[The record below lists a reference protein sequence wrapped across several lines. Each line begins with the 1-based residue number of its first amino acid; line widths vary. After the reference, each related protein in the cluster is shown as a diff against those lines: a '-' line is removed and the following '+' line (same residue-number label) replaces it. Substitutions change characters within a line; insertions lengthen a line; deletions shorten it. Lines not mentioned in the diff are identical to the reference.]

1 MNLSLF
7 QTPGTIV
14 FLDDDPGYL
23 DMLALVL
30 PKEWHARFFLRPQT
44 CIQHLVQEIP
54 PWEEDAWEQQ
64 QIISLW
70 RETGAPLIPQVL
82 EYWQNPRRY
91 DLSRICVVDYSMPA
105 MNGLQVLEQLAEWR
119 GSRLLLTGQADEQIA
134 VKAFNHALIEQFL
147 PKQTPDISQRLMAV
161 IRHMQ
166 AGTGNRQPSPWR
178 ATLSQRQ
185 YTLLRSPSISAALAE
200 LAARSW
206 VEHVVIGSP
215 FGILGRAADGQ
226 ASWLQ
231 LEPAS
236 GLEELSE
243 MADSIGVNT
252 KDIEDIQQGRQL
264 VDLELR
270 QALGLTTPPQLRPA
284 FTIGSDEPLYGA
296 LFAIDAPPTGNT
308 YQHWLAS
315 RDERHTIS

>member
-1 MNLSLF
+1 
-7 QTPGTIV
+7 
-14 FLDDDPGYL
+14 
-23 DMLALVL
+23 
-30 PKEWHARFFLRPQT
+30 
-44 CIQHLVQEIP
+44 
-54 PWEEDAWEQQ
+54 
-64 QIISLW
+64 
-70 RETGAPLIPQVL
+70 
-82 EYWQNPRRY
+82 
-91 DLSRICVVDYSMPA
+91 

-215 FGILGRAADGQ
+215 FGILGRSADGQ
-226 ASWLQ
+226 VSWLQ

-270 QALGLTTPPQLRPA
+270 QALGLTIPPQLRPA

-308 YQHWLAS
+308 YQHWLTS
-315 RDERHTIS
+315 RDERHIIS